1 MTGSGSA
8 LLCQTFGV
16 ENAQRA
22 YIDEGF
28 VVLVHVPVGSGLPYQ
43 DTYLVGCSTHEEAE
57 AKIKELYPSEP
68 NVRLYVSRLR
78 AGDRKDL
85 KLARNEVREWQ

>member
-28 VVLVHVPVGSGLPYQ
+28 VVLVHVGWQRLAVPR
-43 DTYLVGCSTHEEAE
+43 YLSSW
-57 AKIKELYPSEP
+57 LLNP
-68 NVRLYVSRLR
+68 
-78 AGDRKDL
+78 
-85 KLARNEVREWQ
+85 